1 VVAQIDPQLAL
12 DQVRSMEDVVSSTEA
27 PRRIMTVLV
36 GTFTVAALLL
46 ALVGIHA
53 VMSFSVTLRAQEI
66 AIRMALG
73 AHRSGITRLVLQSG
87 AKLGLLGS
95 GLGILGSLT
104 ASHLI
109 RSYLFEVS
117 ATDPW
122 IYAGSIFLM
131 MAIANVAALVPA
143 LRAASADP
151 IAALRS
157 GN

>member
-1 VVAQIDPQLAL
+1 
-12 DQVRSMEDVVSSTEA
+12 MTE
-27 PRRIMTVLV
+27 LV

-122 IYAGSIFLM
+122 I
-131 MAIANVAALVPA
+131 
-143 LRAASADP
+143 
-151 IAALRS
+151 
-157 GN
+157 